1 MTTDNQTIENV
12 DSYQIVDTAFQV
24 AEHAALE
31 SMVNAWNDLQEAREF
46 LEYCNKYFPTDKRE
60 TALIA
65 SGYISISELPNL
77 EPDETEILLEPVS
90 NLSID
95 YFHDLAKN
103 VNQEVYSLMN
113 LEKKSSDHQ
122 IKLYESGVARLDKL
136 KKDQTSSLEILHGSN
151 IDTLDKL
158 DKSSRDTLDELK
170 KYRINILDKFDKF
183 RRDTLDE
190 LKKSRIDTLDKSD
203 KSRKDTLDELKKSHT
218 DILNKSDK
226 SRRNTL
232 DILKKSRRDTLDK
245 LKKYHID
252 ILDKSDKSR
261 KDALDKL
268 KKSHIDVLDKLDK
281 SHKNKIM
288 QLRHQTADAQKELI
302 ECRNSISETE
312 KKIEWAIE
320 SLVLNGFLI
329 IIGCVLGIFIGG
341 YWGYLIIYI
350 VFFWSPFPN

>member
-158 DKSSRDTLDELK
+158 DKYSSDTLDE
-170 KYRINILDKFDKF
+170 F
-183 RRDTLDE
+183 
-190 LKKSRIDTLDKSD
+190 KKSRIDTLDKSD